1 MATPERPQLQ
11 LLEGWAL
18 VPERDHWRV
27 EVPVGARRQRVELAA
42 LGPWWRVWST
52 AVRTEDVP
60 LSRDELMRDLL
71 LRNRGLE
78 LVRLEAAEDGAV
90 VGRVDLMRSLATPE
104 DLTAAVRRTAAVCDR
119 LEFLWS
125 GVDQL

>member
-11 LLEGWAL
+11 FAEGWTLAL
-18 VPERDHWRV
+18 VDEHWRV
-27 EVPVGARRQRVELAA
+27 EVPLGGRRQRVELAA
-42 LGPWWRVWST
+42 IGPWWRIWST
-52 AVRTEDVP
+52 AVRPEDVP
-60 LSRDELMRDLL
+60 WNRDELMRDLL

-90 VGRVDLMRSLATPE
+90 VGRVDLLRSLATPE

-125 GVDQL
+125 GVDWL